1 MDQIE
6 ELPECNWSIVLVL
19 NSCLTYRIE
28 DQKIDLVPLVVAVQ
42 KEELGKYL
50 ALRTEM
56 SKGFL
61 LVAML

>member
-1 MDQIE
+1 
-6 ELPECNWSIVLVL
+6 
-19 NSCLTYRIE
+19 
-28 DQKIDLVPLVVAVQ
+28 LVVAVQ

>member
-1 MDQIE
+1 
-6 ELPECNWSIVLVL
+6 VL